1 LYHAGSEMVENMDSL
16 YEQIDHSDI
25 LPAKVFVTS
34 IENSG
39 FHWHND
45 VEIILV
51 LKGSV
56 ITYN

>member
-1 LYHAGSEMVENMDSL
+1 MVENMDSL